1 MAESPSFELQE
12 LTNENHHWV
21 QTYGKSDEHLKSSY
35 SDILAVN
42 YMSDGKTLNSTFWLA
57 SGFANSSSFTLN
69 STNDNQP
76 IRKFGYGML
85 ALNSTNGN
93 QSPKRI
99 SYGILIDADSNTKTG
114 YNGADYDFYVEI
126 AGGKVSGYLYQ
137 LSSTGGFSLVGS
149 RANFTQSHAESI
161 IGSGH
166 VNLNLNLDSINFP
179 PQYNLL
185 FYTAESFKS
194 NEVRQFT
201 SWVTIP
207 PPSLQINTEP
217 SNIII
222 RQGEEQL
229 IPARIKSTSGFSNDV
244 LNITLDDINNPKSSS
259 RNKNNNYNTIS
270 GYNSSELKVNIL
282 RNQPPLFKISVPQQ
296 TPLGIYTM
304 PLIATIRE
312 PSIATTTKP
321 LSVNTTDGTVDPE
334 FELSKKFPTVGYLTK
349 PINLTITVTSPKNIG
364 DQFKEFWSTYGQF
377 IGIFAGAFV
386 GAFAKVLFDMG
397 KKTKKRE
404 RITLNFIFT
413 GI

>member
-1 MAESPSFELQE
+1 MAESPSFGLQE
-12 LTNENHHWV
+12 LINENHHWV
-21 QTYGKSDEHLKSSY
+21 QTYGNSNEHLKSSY
-35 SDILAVN
+35 TDILAVN
-42 YMSDGKTLNSTFWLA
+42 YFSDGKFLNSTFWLA
-57 SGFANSSSFTLN
+57 SGFANSSSFALN
-69 STNDNQP
+69 STNDNQS
-76 IRKFGYGML
+76 IRKFGYRTL
-85 ALNSTNGN
+85 ALNSTNDN
-93 QSPKRI
+93 QSSKKI

-114 YNGADYDFYVEI
+114 YNGADYDFYLEI
-126 AGGKVSGYLYQ
+126 AEGKVSGYLYQ

-149 RANFTQSHAESI
+149 RTNLTQSHAEST
-161 IGSGH
+161 IGPGH
-166 VNLNLNLDSINFP
+166 VNLNLDLSSINFP
-179 PQYNLL
+179 HEYNLL

-201 SWVTIP
+201 NWVTIP
-207 PPSLQINTEP
+207 PPSLQITTEP

-244 LNITLDDINNPKSSS
+244 LNITLDDINSPNSSS
-259 RNKNNNYNTIS
+259 KNNNYNTIS
-270 GYNSSELKVNIL
+270 GNNSNELKVNIL

-296 TPLGIYTM
+296 TPLGIYTI

-321 LSVNTTDGTVDPE
+321 ISINTPDGMVDPE

-349 PINLTITVTSPKNIG
+349 PINLTITVIPPENIG

-397 KKTKKRE
+397 KKRKKE
-404 RITLNFIFT
+404 NE
-413 GI
+413 

>member
-1 MAESPSFELQE
+1 
-12 LTNENHHWV
+12 
-21 QTYGKSDEHLKSSY
+21 
-35 SDILAVN
+35 
-42 YMSDGKTLNSTFWLA
+42 
-57 SGFANSSSFTLN
+57 
-69 STNDNQP
+69 
-76 IRKFGYGML
+76 
-85 ALNSTNGN
+85 
-93 QSPKRI
+93 
-99 SYGILIDADSNTKTG
+99 
-114 YNGADYDFYVEI
+114 
-126 AGGKVSGYLYQ
+126 VSGYIYQ

-149 RANFTQSHAESI
+149 RTNFTQSHAESI
-161 IGSGH
+161 IGPGH
-166 VNLNLNLDSINFP
+166 VNLNLNLDSINLP

-207 PPSLQINTEP
+207 PPSLQITTEP

-244 LNITLDDINNPKSSS
+244 LNITLDDINNPNSSNS

-270 GYNSSELKVNIL
+270 GYNSSELKVNIQ

-296 TPLGIYTM
+296 TPLGIYTI

-321 LSVNTTDGTVDPE
+321 LSVNSSDGMVDPE

-349 PINLTITVTSPKNIG
+349 SINLTITVTSPKNIG

-386 GAFAKVLFDMG
+386 GAFAKVLFDIG
-397 KKTKKRE
+397 KKRKKE
-404 RITLNFIFT
+404 NE
-413 GI
+413 